1 MTKKEKFSVWL
12 PKNPDFVEDQTSHTL
27 HMLIERIIPTV
38 AFVAMFVTMVASIA
52 CNDEYESEQ
61 ALLRPMVCSQQSRA
75 QNAQL

>member
-1 MTKKEKFSVWL
+1 
-12 PKNPDFVEDQTSHTL
+12 
-27 HMLIERIIPTV
+27 MLIERIIPTV